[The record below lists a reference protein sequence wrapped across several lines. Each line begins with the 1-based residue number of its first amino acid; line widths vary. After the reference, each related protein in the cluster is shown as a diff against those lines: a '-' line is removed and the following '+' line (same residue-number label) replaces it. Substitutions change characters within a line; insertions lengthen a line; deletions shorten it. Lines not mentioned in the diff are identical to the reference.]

1 MEQNPCAN
9 FLFKEVLT
17 LLYIV
22 GNYDDLFKAQSDIP
36 QDVFIKIFS
45 DIALMDAIYGENRD
59 YLSAGGYSLVAQ
71 TKQDLLTVLKI
82 FDYHA
87 HPFEWAEKVTDDYIS
102 VLYVFNNDFSITI
115 YMPVSI
121 CPHDYIDF
129 EEDFIL

>member
-1 MEQNPCAN
+1 M
-9 FLFKEVLT
+9 LF
-17 LLYIV
+17 II
-22 GNYDDLFKAQSDIP
+22 GNRDDLFKAQSDIP
-36 QDVFIKIFS
+36 QEVFIKIFE
-45 DIALMDAIYGENRD
+45 DINIMDAIYGNRRN

-71 TKQDLLTVLKI
+71 TKQDLLTVLKL

-115 YMPVSI
+115 YMPISI

-129 EEDFIL
+129 EEDLIL